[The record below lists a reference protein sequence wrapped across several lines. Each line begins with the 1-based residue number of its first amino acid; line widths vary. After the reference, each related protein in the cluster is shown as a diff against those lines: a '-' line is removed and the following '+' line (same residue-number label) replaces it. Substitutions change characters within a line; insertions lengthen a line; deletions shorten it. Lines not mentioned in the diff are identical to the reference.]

1 MKTFCLFLICS
12 LVVAGCSTPAAVRS
26 QGATTRMAL
35 LNPTTAANELAD
47 YAVPAD
53 TNGFDSTKD
62 SDIPRLCGARAKIKA
77 QLAGPGAKLVF
88 DFLVKPLIAQLLGNV
103 QRRIRAEI
111 EAYAATY
118 GASITTD
125 SFYLSAEPRLEP
137 AWTCFRFT
145 RLVPNGNGN
154 DIPGLDLVGQ
164 LRLTADRGAL
174 LVRPLR
180 LYYARAAALKGDSF
194 GLAISLKSASVWLDG
209 ATRKTEETFDVTLIN
224 ERRSTEEPSVRYY
237 FDDTGKDELDRFH
250 MVKLVPWTRR
260 TPHTGTTGNAVL
272 TVTVAEM
279 GNAPNYLKQIAQV
292 FDDRKDDIGKLLEQ
306 AAASAL
312 GAK

>member
-1 MKTFCLFLICS
+1 MKYFSLLFICS
-12 LVVAGCSTPAAVRS
+12 LFIAGCSTPAAVRS

-35 LNPTTAANELAD
+35 LNPDNAATELFQHP
-47 YAVPAD
+47 VPAD
-53 TNGFDSTKD
+53 TDGFDSEKNAGLTT
-62 SDIPRLCGARAKIKA
+62 LCRGGEEPKA
-77 QLAGPGAKLVF
+77 FAAPKLVF

-103 QRRIRAEI
+103 QRRIQAEI

-125 SFYLSAEPRLEP
+125 SFYSSADPQLEP

-145 RLVPNGNGN
+145 RLVPDDSGG
-154 DIPGLDLVGQ
+154 DVPTLDLVGQ
-164 LRLTADRGAL
+164 LRLTVDRGAL

-180 LYYARAAALKGDSF
+180 LYYASAAAPKGDSF

-209 ATRKTEETFDVTLIN
+209 ASRKTEETFDVTLIN
-224 ERRSTEEPSVRYY
+224 EHRSTKKPSVRYY
-237 FDDTGKDELDRFH
+237 FDDANQDELNRFR

-260 TPHTGTTGNAVL
+260 TPHDGPTGNAVL

-279 GNAPNYLKQIAQV
+279 GNAPTYLKQIAQV
-292 FDDRKDDIGKLLEQ
+292 FDDRKDDLGELLEQ

-312 GAK
+312 GAN